1 MEKRQKT
8 YVKLPRKLKK
18 AFRTNFI
25 PKRYYRCCNLV
36 YLHAKYPT
44 PKALKYF
51 HAYLVRR
58 DSIRLNCSPDD
69 LYKEIS
75 FYTKEMLEDYYEIMN
90 KTCCVLV
97 KNEKI

>member
-25 PKRYYRCCNLV
+25 PKRYFRCITIVHFL
-36 YLHAKYPT
+36 AKYPS
-44 PKALKYF
+44 PKALKYI
-51 HAYLVRR
+51 HAYIIER
-58 DSIRLNCSPDD
+58 DSIRLNCTPDELLTYSCYNKD
-69 LYKEIS
+69 
-75 FYTKEMLEDYYEIMN
+75 MLEHYYKIMN

-97 KNEKI
+97 KK